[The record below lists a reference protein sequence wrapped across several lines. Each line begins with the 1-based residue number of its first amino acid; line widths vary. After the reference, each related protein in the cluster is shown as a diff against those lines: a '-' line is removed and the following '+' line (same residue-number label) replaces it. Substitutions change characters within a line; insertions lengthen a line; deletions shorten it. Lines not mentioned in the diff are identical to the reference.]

1 MVMARTAAQLLEEA
15 LQLPEEQKA
24 ELTWG
29 LLDSF
34 GPPPAEDRSDEE
46 WIAEIERRARAALSG
61 EPGIPWEEARAEI
74 RHRLASR

>member
-1 MVMARTAAQLLEEA
+1 MPRTAEQLLEEA
-15 LQLPEEQKA
+15 LQLSEDQRA

-34 GPPPAEDRSDEE
+34 GPPPAEDRRNEE

-61 EPGIPWEEARAEI
+61 EPGISWEEARAEI
-74 RHRLASR
+74 RHRLAHR